1 LGIKCPEFILFYDW
15 DSFSFIEK
23 IEVIATDIF
32 WNSKLGKVVVSSKE
46 KIYHISYNKQILQD
60 RIIPRYEAISKRLFL
75 SNIAQFIMHINIEEG
90 IPAPTTTH
98 RY

>member
-60 RIIPRYEAISKRLFL
+60 ALK
-75 SNIAQFIMHINIEEG
+75 NGQDIEDG
-90 IPAPTTTH
+90 
-98 RY
+98 